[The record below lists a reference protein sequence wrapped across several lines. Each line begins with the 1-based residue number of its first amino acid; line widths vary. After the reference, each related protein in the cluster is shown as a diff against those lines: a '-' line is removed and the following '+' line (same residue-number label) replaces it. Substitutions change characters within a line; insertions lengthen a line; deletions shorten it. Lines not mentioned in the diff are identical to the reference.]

1 MYEHTYYNFMRTLVC
16 RAAERDC
23 ARVSPG
29 ATDVALF
36 CHYAQG
42 NAYTTYT
49 ILNFFFTPDKSCII
63 HTELIYLLAFLLHI
77 NSNHTYIIV
86 SSEDSRAIFPR
97 GAERSAVS
105 EARHRCVCVCMY
117 VLVCMRC

>member
-1 MYEHTYYNFMRTLVC
+1 MNAHT
-16 RAAERDC
+16 
-23 ARVSPG
+23 
-29 ATDVALF
+29 
-36 CHYAQG
+36 
-42 NAYTTYT
+42 T
-49 ILNFFFTPDKSCII
+49 ILCAHKFAEQLNEIVRECPQERQTLLFSATMPKVMHTQHIQYLIFFTPDKSCII

-105 EARHRCVCVCMY
+105 ETRHRCVCVCMY
-117 VLVCMRC
+117 VLVCMRY